1 MGKHSFLEASL
12 RVEVFCAP
20 DSILWFS
27 FFENIFP
34 GHSSQEWVGAG
45 KEITLPSLGTAFKGE
60 MPQFLLF

>member
-12 RVEVFCAP
+12 KVEVFCAP

-34 GHSSQEWVGAG
+34 GHSSREWVSTG
-45 KEITLPSLGTAFKGE
+45 KEIIVPLGTACKGE
-60 MPQFLLF
+60 MPQFLLL